1 MSELFIQGR
10 QNNKLSSEFYCANC
24 SVRST
29 KIFPIFRL
37 FHDNRITMILARNNI
52 IIWCQIDQNLN
63 GLICQLCTN
72 LEEKTPSIL
81 SLNLISLGDLFKP
94 SKGAFSQGGI
104 NM

>member
-1 MSELFIQGR
+1 MSEFD
-10 QNNKLSSEFYCANC
+10 CANC
-24 SVRST
+24 PVRST
-29 KIFPIFRL
+29 KVFPIFRL

-52 IIWCQIDQNLN
+52 IIWCQIDQKPKWTDLSAMHKF
-63 GLICQLCTN
+63 GMGQ
-72 LEEKTPSIL
+72 EKNPSIL